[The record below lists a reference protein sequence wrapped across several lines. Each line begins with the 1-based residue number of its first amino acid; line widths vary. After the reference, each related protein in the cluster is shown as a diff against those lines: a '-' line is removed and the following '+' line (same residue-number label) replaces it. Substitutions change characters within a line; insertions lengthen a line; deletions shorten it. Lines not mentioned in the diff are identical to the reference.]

1 MSKFIDSEKN
11 FNLDKGVDKKADVL
25 ARETAEEWCAAN
37 QGWRYTGNW
46 KNERRGEGEVSLF
59 EVEKAIDPPTGA
71 VAADAKTE
79 ATEKT
84 HEEKK
89 ADGKIDEELDSS
101 KKTDAK

>member
-59 EVEKAIDPPTGA
+59 EVEKALDPPAGA

-84 HEEKK
+84 LEEKK
-89 ADGKIDEELDSS
+89 ADGKIEEELNSS